1 MAVHL
6 QAFFSARRIS
16 AGRFSVNTTKM
27 RNAAFALYAQDE
39 IKVNTR
45 LTADVGV
52 RWDVMVPFS
61 EVHNNIVY
69 LNCQDPPSLIR
80 ALEIFLGGASEFG
93 NCDVCAGVTR
103 AAIHWKNFQP
113 RVGLSYQLNSKT
125 VLQAGF
131 FMTYL
136 NSGTYEL
143 AACRLP
149 ITLGPVGQ

>member
-1 MAVHL
+1 
-6 QAFFSARRIS
+6 
-16 AGRFSVNTTKM
+16 M

-61 EVHNNIVY
+61 EVHNNVVY
-69 LNCQDPPSLIR
+69 LNYQDPTQLDPGAGNLP
-80 ALEIFLGGASEFG
+80 GGASEFG
-93 NCDVCAGVTR
+93 NCSGCSGVTR

-125 VLQAGF
+125 VIQAG
-131 FMTYL
+131 
-136 NSGTYEL
+136 SS
-143 AACRLP
+143 
-149 ITLGPVGQ
+149 